1 MLLNLLTINIL
12 KFTKLSFSLILTRRY
27 QSETSSLEALHETS
41 QALSLQMVACEERA
55 AKAEADARIE
65 RDWRC
70 SLQEKE
76 TKHKELISSLQ
87 IEIKK
92 LTDDIR
98 VSIFK
103 YIQMK

>member
-1 MLLNLLTINIL
+1 M
-12 KFTKLSFSLILTRRY
+12 
-27 QSETSSLEALHETS
+27 EALHETS

-76 TKHKELISSLQ
+76 TKHKELISNLQ
-87 IEIKK
+87 IEIKR

-98 VSIFK
+98 VSNLSILYKKSNSF
-103 YIQMK
+103 Y

>member
-1 MLLNLLTINIL
+1 
-12 KFTKLSFSLILTRRY
+12 
-27 QSETSSLEALHETS
+27 
-41 QALSLQMVACEERA
+41 MVACEERA
-55 AKAEADARIE
+55 TKAEADARIE

-98 VSIFK
+98 VSIFN
-103 YIQMK
+103 YVLNEMKQLLLTKCLFRRSTKVPVKT

>member
-1 MLLNLLTINIL
+1 
-12 KFTKLSFSLILTRRY
+12 
-27 QSETSSLEALHETS
+27 
-41 QALSLQMVACEERA
+41 MVACEERA
-55 AKAEADARIE
+55 TKAEADARIE

-98 VSIFK
+98 VSIFNYVLNELK
-103 YIQMK
+103 QLLLTKCLIRRNTKEPVKT